1 MYPDS
6 FLELD
11 SMLEHTYL
19 FIFIYHNSEVA
30 SDLFFYIVVYN
41 WV

>member
-1 MYPDS
+1 
-6 FLELD
+6 
-11 SMLEHTYL
+11 MLEHTHL
-19 FIFIYHNSEVA
+19 FIFIYHNNEVA